1 VGIGGTSGM
10 VTDGS
15 ETFRLRN
22 LESDIVG
29 GARGAP
35 DRSTTH
41 PVCHRIY

>member
-1 VGIGGTSGM
+1 MGSGDKSGM

-15 ETFRLRN
+15 ERFRLGI
-22 LESDIVG
+22 LESEIIG

-41 PVCHRIY
+41 RVCHNMY